1 MASLKASAE
10 FRTSNPKG
18 STQDEIA
25 SDAPQLRELAQKFPT
40 LLIYTPSAEAYEQ
53 VRPYFNAAVTQQ
65 PLAIARPRSVE
76 EVSAVVREAQSK
88 GIPFG
93 IRAGGHDM
101 SGGQAQGKDGIIIDL
116 RAIDGAEIAEDRKS
130 VRVGGGAVSINL
142 AKFLNEHDLVTPH
155 GWCAT
160 VGVAGW
166 VLGGGYGYSSAF
178 YGLGVDQVLGAK
190 LVLAGGRVVDTDD
203 HPDLLWALRGAGNGT
218 FGIVVELRLKLYDPT
233 AFLGGLVGFP
243 SDETADVL
251 AKFGEFERDLPVN
264 FTGEISQM
272 TLPGVGP
279 LLVWIFAWTSDDDN
293 LEEGWAFLKKLKSLG
308 TPLLDTVAQVDD
320 YTFFNSFPYPANV
333 HWYPRLRAVEYLSPE
348 VSQVIADNLAPGPA
362 SVTVIHKVHGR
373 ALGENPG
380 ACFPL
385 RKPHRLVNPTAAV
398 SDASTQASDFEEYKK
413 WARGF
418 VEELSDEGLALPYGY
433 RNLGPDEDT
442 NWVATYGEETL
453 ARLKDIKLKFDP
465 DDVFD
470 KGHPRF

>member
-10 FRTSNPKG
+10 FRASSPKG

-25 SDAPQLRELAQKFPT
+25 SDAPQLRELAQKFPN

-65 PLAIARPRSVE
+65 PLAIARPRSVQ
-76 EVSAVVREAQSK
+76 EVSAVVQEAQSK
-88 GIPFG
+88 AIPFG
-93 IRAGGHDM
+93 IRVGGHDM
-101 SGGQAQGKDGIIIDL
+101 TG
-116 RAIDGAEIAEDRKS
+116 KS

-155 GWCAT
+155 GC
-160 VGVAGW
+160 
-166 VLGGGYGYSSAF
+166 AF

-243 SDETADVL
+243 SNETANVL

-279 LLVWIFAWTSDDDN
+279 LLVWIFAWTSDDDS
-293 LEEGWAFLKKLKSLG
+293 LEEGWAFLEKLKSLG
-308 TPLLDTVAQVDD
+308 TPLSDTVAQVDD

-333 HWYPRLRAVEYLSPE
+333 HWYLRLRAVEYLSSE

-465 DDVFD
+465 DNVFD
-470 KGHPRF
+470 KGHPRL